1 MRELTRKRVI
11 ETADYIIETGCTI
24 RDAADAMGYCKTSVH
39 KDMTTRLRHCDK
51 DRYCKVRMIMD
62 TNKADATR
70 RGGMAIRKKEFEVSA
85 NV

>member
-11 ETADYIIETGCTI
+11 ETADYIIETGCTV